1 MLLGESDLQKG
12 TRMLIF
18 EHVLQKGTRVLL
30 GNSDLLFVE
39 VGHKLIVHLVSRLV
53 RLAKLLHHL

>member
-1 MLLGESDLQKG
+1 MLLGDSDLQKG
-12 TRMLIF
+12 TRM
-18 EHVLQKGTRVLL
+18 LL